1 MCIASERPSNK
12 GPVGVE
18 TGGLEDSVPIFV
30 LGVCLDPQPGASDLS
45 HTANLQTKAFA
56 DEYKCSFRN
65 THLFTHV
72 LPASLTEFKNLNV
85 CNIQLHS
92 SLWSM
97 GKTEQRTAGNFL
109 ALVRSVG
116 KALPAKPAGQGPRGG
131 GRELTPVSSLTSTHR
146 GGSHLVPTPA
156 FIFPQ

>member
-1 MCIASERPSNK
+1 MQVRDRLTRGLWLWRLAAWRIRFPSSFR
-12 GPVGVE
+12 E
-18 TGGLEDSVPIFV
+18 CALT
-30 LGVCLDPQPGASDLS
+30 PQPGASHLS

-72 LPASLTEFKNLNV
+72 LPAILTEFKNLNV

-92 SLWSM
+92 SLRSM
-97 GKTEQRTAGNFL
+97 GKTKQRTDGNFL

-116 KALPAKPAGQGPRGG
+116 RALPAKPAGQGPRGG
-131 GRELTPVSSLTSTHR
+131 GRERTPVNSLTSTHR

-156 FIFPQ
+156 FTFPQ